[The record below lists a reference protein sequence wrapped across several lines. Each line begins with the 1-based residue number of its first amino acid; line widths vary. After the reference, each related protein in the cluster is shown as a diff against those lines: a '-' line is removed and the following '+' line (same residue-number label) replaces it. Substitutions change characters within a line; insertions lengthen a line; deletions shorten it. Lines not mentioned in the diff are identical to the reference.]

1 MPPGD
6 SLSPPG
12 AASREVRISAV
23 EIAGTL
29 TMPSAARG
37 LIVFAQGSTS
47 SRFDVDTGELARI
60 LADRGL
66 ATLLVDLLRW
76 EEERDRTNVFDT
88 QLLTDRLTAS
98 TRWAHT
104 QPDLEALAIGY
115 LGAGSGAAAALCA
128 AAELGPEIGAVVS
141 AEGRPDLADHVLPDV
156 RSPVLLIVGSHD
168 QLALELHREARKR
181 LGGASALA
189 LVTGARRLFDDPPV
203 LDEVA
208 RLAGDWFARHLTSR

>member
-1 MPPGD
+1 MPAGKP
-6 SLSPPG
+6 LSPPQ
-12 AASREVRISAV
+12 AASREVRIAAV

-29 TMPSAARG
+29 TMPASPRG

-47 SRFDVDTGELARI
+47 SRFDVSTRELAGI
-60 LADRGL
+60 LANRGL

-76 EEERDRTNVFDT
+76 EEERDRTNVFDIE
-88 QLLTDRLTAS
+88 LLTDRLTAS

-104 QPDLEALAIGY
+104 QPDLETLAIGY
-115 LGAGSGAAAALCA
+115 LCAGTAAAAALCA

-141 AEGRPDLADHVLPDV
+141 ADGRPDLADHVLPDV

-168 QLALELHREARKR
+168 QLALELHSEARKR
-181 LGGASALA
+181 LGGPSAVARLN
-189 LVTGARRLFDDPPV
+189 GAGRRFDHPPG

-208 RLAGDWFARHLTSR
+208 RLAGDWYARHLTS